1 MRLGVSEVGVTELM
15 GVTEHAKALA
25 TTASALLLESLD
37 GEGSLIPPLGP
48 GPIDPEVE
56 TLLGEV
62 GAWGETTLGRSGI
75 PTIWRI
81 LAHDVHY
88 LRATW
93 RKDVMLMAGGELTA
107 RDKRRVAL
115 GVAMARQARYMIEYH
130 TAVLRRAGDTDR
142 DLLEILGVVDHYTTL
157 NTLSEAM
164 QIESDI
170 RPPA

>member
-15 GVTEHAKALA
+15 GVTEHARALA

-48 GPIDPEVE
+48 GTKDPEVE
-56 TLLGEV
+56 ALLEEV
-62 GAWGETTLGRSGI
+62 AAWGQTALGRTTV

-81 LAHDVHY
+81 LAHNVHY
-88 LRATW
+88 FRATW
-93 RKDVMLMAGGELTA
+93 RKETKLMAGGELTG
-107 RDKRRVAL
+107 RDKRRAAL
-115 GVAMARQARYMIEYH
+115 GVAMATRVRYMVEYH
-130 TAVLRRAGDTDR
+130 TAVLRHAGDTDG
-142 DLLEILGVVDHYTTL
+142 DLLEILGVVDHYTAL

-170 RPPA
+170 RPSH